1 MRKTRIKSCRPR
13 DILDFNKTGLAITKT
28 LTALPDPSSLNVVIF
43 HGVDGYPEKS
53 WYTWLGKELTKLGCN
68 VIIPQL
74 PTKVPPEGVALI
86 NSPVPKELRSYKDQL
101 GPIWESRG
109 EDILKDLDPSK
120 TIIIG
125 HSLGAFLAAR
135 LTEKTK
141 KKFHAVFL
149 LSPVAGPFKLPDCYP
164 GLKTFFKNGIQG
176 KAVRRGAKFLSFFI
190 GSNDKDVPPED
201 QMHLAKKSFADE
213 VIVVKGG
220 AHLNKFSNLNSRSK
234 KPFDEVN
241 GFPLLLEHVKR
252 CMDLTGPSRNYNLS
266 VPDQAQIVVH

>member
-1 MRKTRIKSCRPR
+1 MRKFKLKSFKPKKR
-13 DILDFNKTGLAITKT
+13 DLNKTGLSLTKAIDS
-28 LTALPDPSSLNVVIF
+28 LPDPSSLNIVIF

-53 WYTWLGKELTKLGCN
+53 WYTWLAKELSKLGCN
-68 VIIPQL
+68 VIVPQL
-74 PTKVPPEGVALI
+74 PTKVPGEGLALRGG
-86 NSPVPKELRSYKDQL
+86 PVPRELQSYEDQVF
-101 GPIWESRG
+101 PIWEKQAG
-109 EDILKDLDPSK
+109 KVLKDLDPTK

-125 HSLGAFLAAR
+125 HSLGGLLALRFA
-135 LTEKTK
+135 EKSK
-141 KKFHAVFL
+141 KRFHAVFAV
-149 LSPVAGPFKLPDCYP
+149 SSVAGPFKLHDCYP

-190 GSNDKDVPPED
+190 GSNDKDVPPQD

-220 AHLNKFSNLNSRSK
+220 AHLNKYSNLNKRSK

-252 CMDLTGPSRNYNLS
+252 CMDLTGPNRNYGIPALN
-266 VPDQAQIVVH
+266 PAQIGVH